1 MTPDLLHFQHTRLLS
16 LYRKL
21 RYRFDKSLKENRF
34 KNHSTQKQTQLVRR
48 LEKLRMRLAD
58 LEHALKLSGA
68 AMTLGFV
75 LSQGEVQAQSPN
87 PLGSEFRVN
96 TYTTDGQVNPAIALD
111 SAGDF
116 VITWQDYIQDGSYS
130 GIYAQRYNAA
140 GVAQGSEFRVN
151 TYTVSTQRNPAI
163 AMDNDGD
170 FVIAWES
177 FDQDGS
183 SFGIYAQR
191 YNAAG
196 VAQGSE
202 FRVNTYTTNT
212 QSLPSIAMDSDGDFV
227 ITWND
232 YVQDRSYYGIFAQR
246 YNALGLAQGGEF
258 QVNTF
263 TTDQQLS
270 PSIAMDSDGNF
281 VIAWN
286 SYSQDGDNYGIYA
299 QRYDAAGVAQGSEFR
314 VNTYTTNKQSFS
326 SIAMDSDGDFV
337 IAWNSYTQDG
347 DSYGIYAQRYDAAG
361 VAQGSEFRVN
371 TYTTAHQIRSS
382 VAMDNNGDFVISWQ
396 TYGQDGDYYG
406 IYAKQFNAAG
416 SPQGLEFQVNTFTTD
431 NQGYPFIAMD
441 RDGDFTVVWQS
452 FSQDGSG
459 YGVFAQRFQ
468 PGNHDPQINNQS
480 FNINEN
486 VSASTVVGTVA
497 ASDADVSQV
506 LSYSITAGNTGGA
519 FAINSSTG
527 QITVA
532 GSLDYENIASYALT
546 VQVTDNGTPALS
558 SSATVTININNI
570 VETGISHPYAG
581 DGISVYPNPSA
592 GLFTIK
598 SGGLSV
604 GKQNIRII
612 NALGETVYNSP
623 FTEQL
628 NLQLLPKG
636 VYTLM
641 LESEN
646 GVMVKQIVIE

>member
-1 MTPDLLHFQHTRLLS
+1 MTVKKNLLETKYFSTLEKYHRL
-16 LYRKL
+16 
-21 RYRFDKSLKENRF
+21 KS
-34 KNHSTQKQTQLVRR
+34 R
-48 LEKLRMRLAD
+48 LEKSFKNNSFRKYSQRKQRMLLSRIERFRRQLESFKMLLRTSLAAG
-58 LEHALKLSGA
+58 ALTLTPFICEAQITPAGSEFKVNTYTTNGQQYSSMAMDDEGDFVITWQGSGQDGSYEGVYAQRYNA
-68 AMTLGFV
+68 AGL
-75 LSQGEVQAQSPN
+75 AQ
-87 PLGSEFRVN
+87 GSEFRVN
-96 TYTTDGQVNPAIALD
+96 TYTTSSQNNPSIAMD
-111 SAGDF
+111 SDGDF
-116 VITWQDYIQDGSYS
+116 VIVWETYNQDGNYF
-130 GIYAQRYNAA
+130 GIYAKRYNAA
-140 GVAQGSEFRVN
+140 GVAQGSEFPVN
-151 TYTVSTQRNPAI
+151 TYTTGTQRSPSIAMDSDGDFVIVWESNQNVLSDIYAQRYNAAGLPQGSEFQVNTYTTSYQWGVSA

-177 FDQDGS
+177 FNQDGNS
-183 SFGIYAQR
+183 LGVYAQR
-191 YNAAG
+191 YDASG
-196 VAQGSE
+196 VPQGIE
-202 FRVNTYTTNT
+202 FQVNTYITDN
-212 QSLPSIAMDSDGDFV
+212 QSEISIGMDSDGDFV
-227 ITWND
+227 ITWTS
-232 YVQDRSYYGIFAQR
+232 VG
-246 YNALGLAQGGEF
+246 
-258 QVNTF
+258 
-263 TTDQQLS
+263 
-270 PSIAMDSDGNF
+270 
-281 VIAWN
+281 
-286 SYSQDGDNYGIYA
+286 
-299 QRYDAAGVAQGSEFR
+299 
-314 VNTYTTNKQSFS
+314 
-326 SIAMDSDGDFV
+326 
-337 IAWNSYTQDG
+337 QDG
-347 DSYGIYAQRYDAAG
+347 DSYGIYAQRYDASG
-361 VAQGSEFRVN
+361 VPQGIEFQVN
-371 TYTTAHQIRSS
+371 MYTTNYQIRSS

-396 TYGQDGDYYG
+396 TYGQDGNYYG
-406 IYAKQFNAAG
+406 IYARQFNAAG
-416 SPQGLEFQVNTFTTD
+416 SPQGLEFQVNTFTTN